1 VRAQHPAVP
10 VTTRLVG
17 AVGAG
22 ALLWL
27 SFPPRHLWFLAPVG
41 VALLVVVLRGRGV
54 RAGFAYGYAA
64 GLGYLLPLLPWVGI
78 YVGALPWVALA
89 AFEAVAVGLFGVG
102 VALVGRRPGAPV
114 WIACAWVT
122 TEALRS
128 RVPLGG
134 FPWGRLAFSQPQGPL
149 LALAS
154 LGGAPGLS
162 FTVAL
167 MGAGAASLLTR
178 RPRPVVTTVGGVL
191 AVALPVLVAL
201 TLTPTLDN
209 PASATSTSV
218 AVIQGNVPRLGL
230 DFNAQRAAVLN
241 NHVAETERL
250 AAAVAAGTA
259 PAPTL
264 VVWPENASD
273 IDPLRDPTA
282 AAALTRAAQAVGV
295 PILVGTVLGNPD
307 GTTRNTVL
315 VWDPVTG
322 PGAQVDKRVL
332 VPFGEYLPARAL
344 AEKLSPYAARAGHFV
359 PGSGDGTLTLN
370 GVRLAVAICY
380 EVAFDNLVGD
390 SVRAGAQIITV
401 PSNNATFGRSDMTYQ
416 QLAMSQV
423 RAVEHGRTVLVAATS
438 GVSAVINPQ
447 GHVVDQTGVFT
458 AATLSD
464 RVVLR
469 SDLTLATRLGA
480 IPELAMVLAFTLA
493 LLTPPA
499 LGLARRR
506 RQQQQQQRQRPPPS
520 EPSFTMVNSK

>member
-1 VRAQHPAVP
+1 VSRHPAVLGAQ
-10 VTTRLVG
+10 RLV
-17 AVGAG
+17 ASVVAG
-22 ALLWL
+22 LLLWV
-27 SFPPRHLWFLAPVG
+27 SFPPRSLWFLAPVG
-41 VALLVVVLRGRGV
+41 VALLVVVVRGLGV
-54 RAGFAYGYAA
+54 RAGFVHGYVA
-64 GLGYLLPLLPWVGI
+64 GLGFLVPLLPWVGI
-78 YVGALPWVALA
+78 YVGPLPWLALA
-89 AFEAVAVGLFGVG
+89 AFEALAVGLFGIG
-102 VALVGRRPGAPV
+102 VVLVGRRPGAPL

-134 FPWGRLAFSQPQGPL
+134 FPWGRLAFGQPEGPL

-154 LGGAPGLS
+154 IGGAPLLS
-162 FTVAL
+162 FAVAL

-178 RPRPVVTTVGGVL
+178 GPRPGVTAVGGLL
-191 AVALPVLVAL
+191 AVALPVLTAF
-201 TLTPTLDN
+201 TLLPSTAN
-209 PASATSTSV
+209 PATATSTSV

-259 PAPTL
+259 PAPNI

-273 IDPLRDPTA
+273 IDPLQDPA
-282 AAALTRAAQAVGV
+282 AAAAITRAARAIGV
-295 PILVGTVLGNPD
+295 PILVGAVLGNPD

-322 PGAQVDKRVL
+322 PGPQVDKRVL

-344 AEKLSPYAARAGHFV
+344 VEKLSPYAARAGSFV
-359 PGSGDGTLTLN
+359 PGSGDGTLTMN

-380 EVAFDNLVGD
+380 EVAFDDLVGD

-438 GVSAVINPQ
+438 GVSAVIDPQ
-447 GHVVDQTGVFT
+447 GRVIEQTDFFT

-469 SDLTLATRLGA
+469 SDLTLATRLGVL
-480 IPELAMVLAFTLA
+480 PELAMVLALA
-493 LLTPPA
+493 LVLLIPPA
-499 LGLARRR
+499 LGLAGRR
-506 RQQQQQQRQRPPPS
+506 RQRTPS
-520 EPSFTMVNSK
+520 DLSFTMKSSN